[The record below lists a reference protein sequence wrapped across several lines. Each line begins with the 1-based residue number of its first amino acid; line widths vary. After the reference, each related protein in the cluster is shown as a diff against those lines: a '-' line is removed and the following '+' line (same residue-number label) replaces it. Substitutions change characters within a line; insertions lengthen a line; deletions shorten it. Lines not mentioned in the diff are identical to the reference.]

1 MGFFAHLHQLSD
13 WALAALRLGVG
24 AVFLIHGAQKRAMWK
39 LQPSPQMPATLLS
52 LLKVLSIAEPLG
64 ALAVLTGLL
73 TQLAAGGLCLVML
86 GAIRLKTAQMHK
98 GFSGDGG
105 WEFEFILLVAAFA
118 LVIAG
123 AGRFALDRLLFGL

>member
-13 WALAALRLGVG
+13 WALVALRLGVG
-24 AVFLIHGAQKRAMWK
+24 AIFLVHGTQKRAMWK
-39 LQPSPQMPATLLS
+39 MSPSPQMPAPFLS

-64 ALAVLTGLL
+64 ALAVLTGLF
-73 TQLAAGGLCLVML
+73 TQLAAAGFCLDML
-86 GAIRLKTAQMHK
+86 GAIRLKSAQMHK

-118 LVIAG
+118 LVITG
-123 AGRFALDRLLFGL
+123 AGRFGLDRFLFGL